1 MADAATPLFNLL
13 RAKGVVIVEL
23 QYREL
28 SGPDAAL
35 QFSQQLNTLLA
46 AGEKRLLLDFHRTQ
60 VVSSTSF
67 ATLFN
72 LSKQVGALGG
82 ELRIC
87 GMQPA
92 VRFGADIL
100 SLGEFIPIYDNQAS
114 ALASFPPEGTA

>member
-1 MADAATPLFNLL
+1 MANATTPLFNLS
-13 RAKGVVIVEL
+13 RAKGVVVVEL
-23 QYREL
+23 QCREL

-35 QFSQQLNTLLA
+35 QFSQQLNALLA

-72 LSKQVGALGG
+72 LSKQVGALEG

-87 GMQPA
+87 SMQPA

-100 SLGEFIPIYDNQAS
+100 SLGEFIPIHDNQAS
-114 ALASFPPEGTA
+114 ALASFTSEGTA

>member
-1 MADAATPLFNLL
+1 MANSTSPLFTLS
-13 RAKGVVIVEL
+13 RANDVVVVEM
-23 QYREL
+23 QCREL

-35 QFSQQLNTLLA
+35 QFSQQLNALLA

-60 VVSSTSF
+60 IVSSTSF

-72 LSKQVGALGG
+72 LSKQISALGG

-87 GMQPA
+87 RMQPA

-100 SLGEFIPIYDNQAS
+100 SLGEFIPIHDSEAS
-114 ALASFPPEGTA
+114 ALASFTHSGA